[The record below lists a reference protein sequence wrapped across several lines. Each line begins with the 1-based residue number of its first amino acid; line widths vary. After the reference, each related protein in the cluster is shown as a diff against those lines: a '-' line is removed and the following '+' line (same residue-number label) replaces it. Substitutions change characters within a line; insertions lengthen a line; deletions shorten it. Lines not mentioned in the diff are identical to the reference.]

1 MAKKHGITKKV
12 HKHTKRKRKA
22 LVLELSHDIYFEK
35 LFVQATSSLFH
46 WDIVQKDIHIF
57 L

>member
-1 MAKKHGITKKV
+1 MAKKHEITKKV

-35 LFVQATSSLFH
+35 LLVQATSSLFH